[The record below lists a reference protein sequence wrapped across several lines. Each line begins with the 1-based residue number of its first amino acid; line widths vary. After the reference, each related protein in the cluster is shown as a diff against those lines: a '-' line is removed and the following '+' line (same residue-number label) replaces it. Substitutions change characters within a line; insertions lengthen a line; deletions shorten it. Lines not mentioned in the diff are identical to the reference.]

1 MSVPATKTVVM
12 RGELRLDEPLARH
25 TSWRVGGPARRLY
38 RPVDREDLIAFLDG
52 LRADEPLLIDRVQ
65 AEVARTNGIRLIPE
79 VRRVGELS

>member
-38 RPVDREDLIAFLDG
+38 RLVDREDLIAFLDG
-52 LRADEPLLIDRVQ
+52 PRADQPRLIDRVQ

-79 VRRVGELS
+79 VRRVGDLS